1 MIILPLSMKLSHNFT
16 TLHLASSLLMYIS
29 LWRKS
34 TKDSWEVNERTVIIT
49 DYLKAIIERKKIFY
63 FHYNCVLC
71 KQNFNRQIN
80 VDEKKLDTEGYQWG
94 G

>member
-1 MIILPLSMKLSHNFT
+1 M
-16 TLHLASSLLMYIS
+16 
-29 LWRKS
+29 
-34 TKDSWEVNERTVIIT
+34 NERTVIIT

-80 VDEKKLDTEGYQWG
+80 VDEKKLDTEGYQ
-94 G
+94 